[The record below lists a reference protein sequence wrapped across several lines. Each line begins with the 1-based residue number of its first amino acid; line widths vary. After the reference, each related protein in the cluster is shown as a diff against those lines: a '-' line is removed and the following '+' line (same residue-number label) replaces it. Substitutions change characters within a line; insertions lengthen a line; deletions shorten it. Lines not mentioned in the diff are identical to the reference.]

1 MADSE
6 HNWLGEG
13 STVGVI
19 GALTVA
25 GWFLILDVIAGRP
38 FFTPSVLGQV
48 VLFGRETPT
57 SAPMPEAIALYSFVH
72 FSAFI
77 GFGILVTQLVHL
89 AVRESTFRFALLIIF
104 VVFEVFFYG
113 FTYIFFAGT
122 RGVFPWWS
130 MLAANTL
137 AAITMGLYVYF
148 RHPALRQ
155 SPDHQPLGAETT

>member
-1 MADSE
+1 MAESD

-25 GWFLILDVIAGRP
+25 GWFLLLDLMAGRP

-48 VLFGRETPT
+48 MLFGRESPALTPV
-57 SAPMPEAIALYSFVH
+57 PEAIALYSFVH
-72 FSAFI
+72 FAAFI
-77 GFGILVTQLVHL
+77 GFGVLVTKLVHL
-89 AVRESTFRFALLIIF
+89 AVRESFFRFALLILF
-104 VVFEVFFYG
+104 VVFEVAFYWM
-113 FTYIFFAGT
+113 TYIFFAGT

-137 AAITMGLYVYF
+137 ASITMGLYIWF
-148 RHPALRQ
+148 RHPALHQ
-155 SPDHQPLGAETT
+155 SPDHEPLGAETT

>member
-19 GALTVA
+19 GALAVA
-25 GWFLILDVIAGRP
+25 GWFLIMDLLHSAP
-38 FFTPSVLGQV
+38 FFTPSVLGQII
-48 VLFGRETPT
+48 LFGRQTPVMT
-57 SAPMPEAIALYSFVH
+57 PVPEAIALYSFVH
-72 FSAFI
+72 FATFI

-89 AVRESTFRFALLIIF
+89 AVRESFFRFALLLLF

-122 RGVFPWWS
+122 RGVVLWWS
-130 MLAANTL
+130 ILVANTL
-137 AAITMGLYVYF
+137 AAVAMGLYIWL
-148 RHPALRQ
+148 RHPSLRQ

>member
-1 MADSE
+1 MADSN
-6 HNWLGEG
+6 HGWLGEG
-13 STVGVI
+13 STVGII

-25 GWFLILDVIAGRP
+25 GWFLLLDLLARRP

-48 VLFGRETPT
+48 ILFGRESPVLTPV
-57 SAPMPEAIALYSFVH
+57 PEAIALYSFVH
-72 FSAFI
+72 FAAFI
-77 GFGILVTQLVHL
+77 GLGILVTQLVHL
-89 AVRESTFRFALLIIF
+89 AVRESTFRFALFILF

-122 RGVFPWWS
+122 RGIFPWWT

-137 AAITMGLYVYF
+137 AAIAMGIYVYL